1 MPSRLFPYHMHFK
14 GNRLC
19 LLLTPPTQDSGT
31 PFMVRHGDDTILCN
45 RSSHSR
51 PLQDIQQHASYE
63 TGRKEYAR
71 DKGAVTL
78 HLGCFFDDSTKDT
91 IPLSTGC
98 VGKTQRSWQASPAQ
112 PLS

>member
-1 MPSRLFPYHMHFK
+1 
-14 GNRLC
+14 
-19 LLLTPPTQDSGT
+19 
-31 PFMVRHGDDTILCN
+31 MVRHGDGIILCS

-63 TGRKEYAR
+63 TGREEYAR

-78 HLGCFFDDSTKDT
+78 HVGCFFDDSTKDA

-98 VGKTQRSWQASPAQ
+98 VGKTQRRWQASLAQ